1 MSAGTLSLTNK
12 SAAVSGTGTSFTT
25 ELKVGDFIVFN
36 VGGTAYTIPVKAI
49 TNNTQLTLISNYT
62 GPTQS
67 GVAWFSVPQEAQSLI
82 SSALATQSAEALRG
96 LNYDK
101 MNWQQVFSATGNV
114 TVTLP
119 DGSSF
124 TGPSWGNITTSLNGK
139 ADKTSLGGAAYL
151 EVGTSGGTVAAG
163 NDSRFGTVDGKTGGN
178 IAGTVTVYNST
189 SGLSGAKAVIS
200 PGALDV
206 YGAPNSAGAIYYHF
220 GASDQYTSR
229 FIEIAAGTMDL
240 QSASGISRFRVA
252 GGFCSRAGLSGVFG
266 NNYWNLYYDGSTKL
280 YIDTTL
286 IGNISTTAVSDRRLK
301 KDISYVTDEDT
312 ANALDQVM
320 QWKPATYKFKARG
333 ELIPESEQK
342 LGIIANDLVEISP
355 ECVSGKGLDD
365 SYDGINPYD
374 AYWLNTD
381 AMIMKLAMSV
391 QQQHKIIQQ
400 LKTMVEQTS

>member
-12 SAAVSGTGTSFTT
+12 SAAVSGTGTSFAT

-178 IAGTVTVYNST
+178 IAGTVTVYNSS
-189 SGLSGAKAVIS
+189 SGLSGARAVIS

-206 YGAPNSAGAIYYHF
+206 YGAPNAAGAIYYHF

-342 LGIIANDLVEISP
+342 LGVIANDLVEISP

-381 AMIMKLAMSV
+381 AMIMKLAMAV

>member
-1 MSAGTLSLTNK
+1 MSAGTLTLTNK
-12 SAAVSGTGTSFTT
+12 SAAVTGAGTLFTT

-36 VGGTAYTIPVKAI
+36 VGGAAYTIPVKAI
-49 TNNTQLTLISNYT
+49 TSNNQLTLISNYT
-62 GPTQS
+62 GPSQS
-67 GVAWFSVPQEAQSLI
+67 SVAWFAVPQEAQSLI

-124 TGPSWGNITTSLNGK
+124 TGPSWGSITTSLNGK
-139 ADKTSLGGAAYL
+139 ADKSSLGGAASL
-151 EVGTSGGTVAAG
+151 EVGTGAGTVAAG
-163 NDSRFGTVDGKTGGN
+163 NDPRLGTVDGKTGGN
-178 IAGTVTVYNST
+178 IAGTATFYNMA
-189 SGLSGAKAVIS
+189 SGLSGARAVIS

-220 GASDQYTSR
+220 GGSDQYTSR
-229 FIEIAAGTMDL
+229 LIEIAAGTMDL
-240 QSASGISRFRVA
+240 QSSSGISRFRVA

-301 KDISYVTDEDT
+301 KDIVYITSEDT
-312 ANALDQVM
+312 TRALEEVM

-381 AMIMKLAMSV
+381 SMIMKLAMAI
-391 QQQHKIIQQ
+391 QEQNKIIRELQ
-400 LKTMVEQTS
+400 VSIVGS

>member
-1 MSAGTLSLTNK
+1 MAKGTIS
-12 SAAVSGTGTSFTT
+12 
-25 ELKVGDFIVFN
+25 
-36 VGGTAYTIPVKAI
+36 I
-49 TNNTQLTLISNYT
+49 TNGATTVKGDGTTFTGELASGDYLVFTAGQVVYTQAVKTVSSDTTLTLTKTYN
-62 GPTQS
+62 GPDAV
-67 GVAWFSVPQEAQSLI
+67 GLAWSAVPRSTMSQITMELVNQI
-82 SSALATQSAEALRG
+82 TEALRG
-96 LNYDK
+96 LNLDK
-101 MNWQQVFSATGNV
+101 ANWQQILSGTGNV

-119 DGSSF
+119 DGSTF
-124 TGPSWGNITTSLNGK
+124 MGPAWGAITTALNGK
-139 ADKTSLGGAAYL
+139 ADKSALGGAAAL
-151 EVGTSGGTVAAG
+151 DVGNTAGSVAAG
-163 NDSRFGTVDGKTGGN
+163 DDPRLSTVEGKTGGN
-178 IAGTVTVYNST
+178 ITGTTTVFST
-189 SGLSGAKAVIS
+189 VSGLAGARSVIS
-200 PGALDV
+200 PGAIDV
-206 YGAPNSAGAIYYHF
+206 YGAPNNAGAIYYHF

-301 KDISYVTDEDT
+301 KNIAYVSDEDT
-312 ANALDQVM
+312 RAALEQVM
-320 QWKPATYKFKARG
+320 RWKPATYKFKARG

-381 AMIMKLAMSV
+381 AMIMKLAMAI
-391 QQQHKIIQQ
+391 QEQNKIIRELQ
-400 LKTMVEQTS
+400 VSIAGS